1 MAALLAATSTADWLA
16 TELVHM
22 QERIGHSSRNSS
34 KTAVSSESP
43 GHRLAQALCASPGG
57 SYRQHAVPVSQT
69 HTSTSLY
76 TGSSRRLAHP
86 PWVGLAW
93 IWQSPLRDGSS

>member
-1 MAALLAATSTADWLA
+1 MVSMAALLAGTSTADWLA

-43 GHRLAQALCASPGG
+43 GHRLAQALSASPGG
-57 SYRQHAVPVSQT
+57 SYRQYAVPVS
-69 HTSTSLY
+69 
-76 TGSSRRLAHP
+76 
-86 PWVGLAW
+86 
-93 IWQSPLRDGSS
+93 